1 MSKLTKSLKGKEL
14 EKFLKERFPN
24 WKQYKENN

>member
-1 MSKLTKSLKGKEL
+1 MERIKKLKGKEL